1 MSIRIRHEHML
12 ARSFFD
18 QATVDVAQHLLGT
31 YLVRQIDSQLL
42 IGKIVETEAYLPF
55 NDPAAHAHKG
65 ETRRTTILFG
75 EPGYSYVY
83 RIHRSH
89 CLNVVT
95 EGVGRPGC
103 VLIRAVEP
111 IAGIPVMH
119 EVRKTA
125 TLRDLTNGPGKVC
138 EAFQISRVL
147 NGVDLTSPDSVLT
160 LVRGDLDR
168 ASLSI
173 EVSTRVGISK
183 ATHLPLRFY
192 LKGNAFV
199 SRPTRRTV

>member
-1 MSIRIRHEHML
+1 MTIHIRHEHML
-12 ARSFFD
+12 ARNFFD
-18 QATVDVAQHLLGT
+18 EATEDVAQHLLGT
-31 YLVRQIDSQLL
+31 YVVRTLDSQLL
-42 IGKIVETEAYLPF
+42 IGKIVETEAYLPV
-55 NDPAAHAHKG
+55 NDPAAHAHNG
-65 ETRRTTILFG
+65 ETLRTKILFG
-75 EPGYSYVY
+75 EPGRSYVY

-95 EGVGRPGC
+95 ERIGTPGC

-111 IAGIPVMH
+111 IAGIPLMH
-119 EVRKTA
+119 DVRKTA

-138 EAFQISRVL
+138 EAFQISRAL

-160 LVRGDLDR
+160 LVRGDHDR

-199 SRPTRRTV
+199 SRPARRTV

>member
-1 MSIRIRHEHML
+1 MIG
-12 ARSFFD
+12 RSFFD
-18 QATVDVAQHLLGT
+18 QATDDVAQQLLGT
-31 YLVRQIDSQLL
+31 YLVRKIDSQLL

-55 NDPAAHAHKG
+55 NDLAAHAHKG
-65 ETRRTTILFG
+65 ETRRTKILFG

-83 RIHRSH
+83 SIHRSH

-95 EGVGRPGC
+95 EGVGMPGC

-111 IAGIPVMH
+111 IAGIPVMY

-125 TLRDLTNGPGKVC
+125 TLHTLTNGPGKVC
-138 EAFQISRVL
+138 QAFQISQAF
-147 NGVDLTSPDSVLT
+147 NGVDLASPDSVLT
-160 LVRGDLDR
+160 LVSGNHDR

-183 ATHLPLRFY
+183 ATHLPLRFSV
-192 LKGNAFV
+192 KGNVFV
-199 SRPTRRTV
+199 SPPAPRTA